1 MFSQNYREKKNTTAD
16 EARGTPD
23 AQVSSVK
30 GQAHMKFTAFSSI
43 AALAFASVMT
53 LTVETQAQG
62 MRNNVG
68 SSGVGGRAVYNEP
81 PPVHGARE
89 RNLGGGF
96 IEFLVTGRDPT
107 PRARAWRPGQDPE
120 RAQAAPLGSAPVQAR
135 ASVPA
140 LQPGEAG
147 VIMAEI
153 PGRNSR
159 NARSSGNP
167 QLAALQQPAP
177 QRRAVVAGHGIA
189 PEFRRQVVDYSGRH
203 APGTIVVDTGRR
215 FLYLVEP
222 GGKAIRYGVGVGR
235 EGFSWK
241 GTETLTRKAQWPSW
255 RPPEAMLRRQPD
267 LPRFME
273 GGPDNPLGARAL
285 YLGSTLY
292 RIHGTNE
299 PHTIGQAMS
308 SGCIRMLNEDVID
321 LYNRVRVGAKV
332 VVM

>member
-1 MFSQNYREKKNTTAD
+1 MRFIAL
-16 EARGTPD
+16 
-23 AQVSSVK
+23 
-30 GQAHMKFTAFSSI
+30 SSI
-43 AALAFASVMT
+43 AALAFASVVTM
-53 LTVETQAQG
+53 TVETQAQG
-62 MRNNVG
+62 MRNDTG

-81 PPVHGARE
+81 PSVHGASQ

-107 PRARAWRPGQDPE
+107 PRARAVQPAARGEPYARAYGPGQQPL
-120 RAQAAPLGSAPVQAR
+120 RAQAAPARSAPAQAR
-135 ASVPA
+135 AARPA
-140 LQPGEAG
+140 LQPGVPG

-153 PGRNSR
+153 PAHHQQTTRM
-159 NARSSGNP
+159 ARNP
-167 QLAALQQPAP
+167 QVAALQQPAS
-177 QRRAVVAGHGIA
+177 QHRSVAANHGIA
-189 PEFRRQVVDYSGRH
+189 PEFRRQTVAYNGRH
-203 APGTIVVDTGRR
+203 APGTIVIDTSKR

-241 GTETLTRKAQWPSW
+241 GTETLSRKAQWPSW
-255 RPPEAMLRRQPD
+255 RPPAAMLKRQPD

-273 GGPDNPLGARAL
+273 GGPANPLGARAL

-308 SGCIRMLNEDVID
+308 SGCIRMLNDDVTD

>member
-1 MFSQNYREKKNTTAD
+1 MRCLAL
-16 EARGTPD
+16 
-23 AQVSSVK
+23 
-30 GQAHMKFTAFSSI
+30 SSI

-53 LTVETQAQG
+53 MTVETQAQG
-62 MRNNVG
+62 MRNDVG

-81 PPVHGARE
+81 PPVHGA

-107 PRARAWRPGQDPE
+107 PRARASRP
-120 RAQAAPLGSAPVQAR
+120 AQATAPHVRATHPGRQAVRMRAAPVQAR
-135 ASVPA
+135 ASRTA
-140 LQPGEAG
+140 LQPGVPG

-153 PGRNSR
+153 PAHHPHA
-159 NARSSGNP
+159 ARTLRNP
-167 QLAALQQPAP
+167 QVAALQQPAP
-177 QRRAVVAGHGIA
+177 QRRSVAASHGIA
-189 PEFRRQVVDYSGRH
+189 PQFRRQVVEYSGRH
-203 APGTIVVDTGRR
+203 APGTIVVDTSRR

-241 GTETLTRKAQWPSW
+241 GTQRLSRKAQWPSW
-255 RPPEAMLRRQPD
+255 RPPAAMLKRQPD

-273 GGPDNPLGARAL
+273 GGPANPLGARAL

-308 SGCIRMLNEDVID
+308 SGCIRMLNEDVMD
-321 LYNRVRVGAKV
+321 LYDRVRVGSKV

>member
-1 MFSQNYREKKNTTAD
+1 MRCA
-16 EARGTPD
+16 AL
-23 AQVSSVK
+23 
-30 GQAHMKFTAFSSI
+30 SSI
-43 AALAFASVMT
+43 AALVFASAMT
-53 LTVETQAQG
+53 MAVETQAQG
-62 MRNNVG
+62 MRNDVG

-107 PRARAWRPGQDPE
+107 PRARAMPPSHANAPYARATRPGQQVVRIQPAPV
-120 RAQAAPLGSAPVQAR
+120 RAAPAQAR
-135 ASVPA
+135 ASRP
-140 LQPGEAG
+140 QPGVPG
-147 VIMAEI
+147 VIMADI
-153 PGRNSR
+153 PSHHPHAAHMVRNPR
-159 NARSSGNP
+159 V
-167 QLAALQQPAP
+167 AALQQPTQ
-177 QRRAVVAGHGIA
+177 QRRSVAADYGIA
-189 PEFRRQVVDYSGRH
+189 PEFRRQVVEYSGRH
-203 APGTIVVDTGRR
+203 APGTIVVDTSRR

-241 GTETLTRKAQWPSW
+241 GTQTLSRKAEWPSW
-255 RPPEAMLRRQPD
+255 RPPAAMLKRQPD

-273 GGPDNPLGARAL
+273 GGPANPLGARAL

-299 PHTIGQAMS
+299 PHTIGRAMS
-308 SGCIRMLNEDVID
+308 SGCVRMLNEDVMD
-321 LYNRVRVGAKV
+321 LYNRVRVGTKV